1 MLQIPA
7 SSPLHAAV
15 MLGSLTQRSGDMAG
29 KRDVKRLLFYGFVL
43 KSPLK
48 YNMEMEGLFFFL

>member
-1 MLQIPA
+1 
-7 SSPLHAAV
+7 
-15 MLGSLTQRSGDMAG
+15 MAG